1 MINFQFSMINGD
13 SMENRANI
21 DIQERTFKFGV
32 RIIKFVDKLPRTLS
46 ATEIGKPLL
55 RSGTSIAANMEEAN
69 GAESKSD
76 FIHKV
81 SIAYKEA
88 RETRMWLGM
97 IKAAIL
103 PNVTE
108 VTELYAEC
116 DEIVRILFAILRRA
130 RSNRANPKQ

>member
-1 MINFQFSMINGD
+1 
-13 SMENRANI
+13 MEHRANI
-21 DIQERTFKFGV
+21 DLQERTFKFGV
-32 RIIKFVDKLPRTLS
+32 RIIKFVDKLPHTLS
-46 ATEIGKPLL
+46 ATELGKQLL

-88 RETRMWLGM
+88 RETRTWLGM

-103 PNVTE
+103 PNAAE
-108 VTELYAEC
+108 VSDLHDEC
-116 DEIVRILFAILRRA
+116 DEIVRILFAILRKA
-130 RSNRANPKQ
+130 RSTRASPK

>member
-1 MINFQFSMINGD
+1 MGEAMSQT
-13 SMENRANI
+13 NI

-32 RIIKFVDKLPRTLS
+32 RIIKFVDKLPHTLS
-46 ATEIGKPLL
+46 ATEIGKQLL

-88 RETRMWLGM
+88 RETRLWLGL

-103 PNVTE
+103 PDAAE
-108 VTELYAEC
+108 VTELHIEC
-116 DEIVRILFAILRRA
+116 DEIVRILFAILRTA
-130 RSNRANPKQ
+130 RSNRATPRH

>member
-1 MINFQFSMINGD
+1 MSQT
-13 SMENRANI
+13 NI
-21 DIQERTFKFGV
+21 DIQERTFRFGV
-32 RIIKFVDKLPRTLS
+32 RIIKFVDKLPHTLS
-46 ATEIGKPLL
+46 AAEIGKQLL

-88 RETRMWLGM
+88 RETRLWLGL

-103 PNVTE
+103 PDAAE
-108 VTELYAEC
+108 VTELHIEC
-116 DEIVRILFAILRRA
+116 DEIVRILFAILRTA
-130 RSNRANPKQ
+130 RSNRATPRH

>member
-1 MINFQFSMINGD
+1 
-13 SMENRANI
+13 MEDRKAI
-21 DIQERTFKFGV
+21 DIQQRTFQFGV

-46 ATEIGKPLL
+46 ATELGRQLL

-88 RETRMWLGM
+88 RETRLWLGM
-97 IKAAIL
+97 IEAANL
-103 PNVTE
+103 TTAAE
-108 VTELYAEC
+108 VKELHAES
-116 DEIVRILFAILRRA
+116 DELVRILFAILRKA
-130 RSNRANPKQ
+130 RSSRAVSKH

>member
-1 MINFQFSMINGD
+1 MFNDQCSMFNGG
-13 SMENRANI
+13 SMENHTDI
-21 DIQERTFKFGV
+21 DIQERTFKLGV

-46 ATEIGKPLL
+46 ATELGKQLL

-88 RETRMWLGM
+88 RETRTWLGM
-97 IKAAIL
+97 IQAALL
-103 PNVTE
+103 PNAPE
-108 VTELYAEC
+108 VIELHHEC
-116 DEIVRILFAILRRA
+116 DEIVRILFAILRTA
-130 RSNRANPKQ
+130 RSTRTSPKH

>member
-1 MINFQFSMINGD
+1 
-13 SMENRANI
+13 MENRTNI
-21 DIQERTFKFGV
+21 DIQDRTFKFGV
-32 RIIKFVDKLPRTLS
+32 RIIQFVDKLPRTLS
-46 ATEIGKPLL
+46 ATELGKQLL

-81 SIAYKEA
+81 SIADKEA
-88 RETRMWLGM
+88 RETPMWLGM

-103 PNVTE
+103 PNIPE
-108 VTELYAEC
+108 VAELHIEC

-130 RSNRANPKQ
+130 RSTHARPK

>member
-1 MINFQFSMINGD
+1 METRNG
-13 SMENRANI
+13 I
-21 DIQERTFKFGV
+21 DIQDRTFKFGV

-46 ATEIGKPLL
+46 AAELGKQLL

-69 GAESKSD
+69 GAESRSD

-88 RETRMWLGM
+88 RESRLWLGM

-103 PNVTE
+103 PNVAE
-108 VTELYAEC
+108 VQELYTEC
-116 DEIVRILFAILRRA
+116 DEIVRILFAILRKA
-130 RSNRANPKQ
+130 RSTRAAPRPGQ

>member
-1 MINFQFSMINGD
+1 
-13 SMENRANI
+13 
-21 DIQERTFKFGV
+21 
-32 RIIKFVDKLPRTLS
+32 LPRTLS
-46 ATEIGKPLL
+46 AAEIGKQLL

-88 RETRMWLGM
+88 RETRLWLGL

-103 PNVTE
+103 PDAAE

-116 DEIVRILFAILRRA
+116 DEIVRILFTILRTA
-130 RSNRANPKQ
+130 CSNRVTPRH

>member
-1 MINFQFSMINGD
+1 
-13 SMENRANI
+13 MEERKTI

-32 RIIKFVDKLPRTLS
+32 EIIKFVDKLPRTLS
-46 ATEIGKPLL
+46 TTELGKQLL

-88 RETRMWLGM
+88 RETRLWLGM
-97 IKAAIL
+97 IEAAKLTKID
-103 PNVTE
+103 E
-108 VTELYAEC
+108 VKELYAES
-116 DEIVRILFAILRRA
+116 DELVRILFAILPKA
-130 RSNRANPKQ
+130 RSSRTVPRH